1 MQTEV
6 KNNETRSGR
15 ILKIFLITT
24 NHGDALCVQSMYWSA
39 QKDSE
44 YITA

>member
-6 KNNETRSGR
+6 KNNETRRGR
-15 ILKIFLITT
+15 ILKIFLITM
-24 NHGDALCVQSMYWSA
+24 NHGDALCVQCMYWSA
-39 QKDSE
+39 QKDSG